1 MAFSVTMDMDWPLL
15 RDQKLCLLHFAE
27 RVEERADAE
36 LLDGVIQLIDHIQDE
51 AAKQGEP
58 VVWLTEE
65 TEDEEENI
73 PASG

>member
-36 LLDGVIQLIDHIQDE
+36 LLDGVIQLIDHI
-51 AAKQGEP
+51 
-58 VVWLTEE
+58 
-65 TEDEEENI
+65 
-73 PASG
+73 